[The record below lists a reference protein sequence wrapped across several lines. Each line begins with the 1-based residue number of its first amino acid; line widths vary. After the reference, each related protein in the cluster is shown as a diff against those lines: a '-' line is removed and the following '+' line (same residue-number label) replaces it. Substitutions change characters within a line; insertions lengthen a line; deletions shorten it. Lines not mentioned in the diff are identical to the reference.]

1 MNKGLFKFYPSL
13 AAAAFCSLTGAV
25 SLLTACS
32 DSTSTAGVL
41 TETESGQTASLTISV
56 NTNLEVGD
64 SSEISS
70 RPRVALMRTANDRS
84 EIIDS
89 AVTDTNNEVT
99 FKNVPYSDFSIV
111 AMGMDPSGAITFGN
125 IITDKIL
132 ESKELLNDT
141 GFVETHLEINLYETA
156 KIRLNAAALEIAPG
170 DSVCITGTLSC
181 GVYDKT
187 AQESGYISIENIPA
201 STYSDS
207 YVDYDQVEIIHD
219 GAARKDTV
227 YWRVFPGDDR
237 TANKNAVVDI
247 VSEWSFTLPSIS
259 LLDSLQDKTLD
270 SLIAPI
276 PVKRPV
282 TQDDYIVCAFGS
294 TTTSDFMDKSQNSL
308 PWSNSNYRGADS
320 ITTWVM
326 LPPMD
331 SAVTIYKVHGA
342 IYPLAAATNR
352 IQYSDS
358 FASGDSLYRVE
369 FSEDSSI
376 AVGFWIRAVGTE
388 DSARHNILSLGS
400 ESTGFKIAQCER
412 NAEYACSRIYSG
424 LDSAATDSV
433 IYGKAKILD
442 GERHHVSF
450 VIHKKHL
457 TIAVDGDSFH
467 DTDLKLSSE
476 FYGLSGMLVGDYP
489 LENLIVHSFGSY
501 IRKDGE
507 KDWTRLKAWLK
518 AFYEMQ
524 KDF

>member
-1 MNKGLFKFYPSL
+1 MNKELSKLYSSL
-13 AAAAFCSLTGAV
+13 AIAASLSLIAAM

-32 DSTSTAGVL
+32 EDTSTAGVL
-41 TETESGQTASLTISV
+41 TETESGQTASLTISIGSH
-56 NTNLEVGD
+56 LEVG
-64 SSEISS
+64 SSYEIDS
-70 RPRVALMRTANDRS
+70 RPKVALMRTINDRS

-89 AVTDTNNEVT
+89 AVTDSNNEVT
-99 FKNVPYSDFSIV
+99 FKNVPYSNFSIV
-111 AMGMDPSGAITFGN
+111 AMGMDPSGAVTFGN

-187 AQESGYISIENIPA
+187 AQKSGYISIENIPA

-331 SAVTIYKVHGA
+331 SAVTIYKVHGE
-342 IYPLAAATNR
+342 IYPLAAASSR

-358 FASGDSLYRVE
+358 FASGDTLYRAT

-376 AVGFWIRAVGTE
+376 AVGFWINAKGSE
-388 DSARHNILSLGS
+388 DSIRHTILSLGS
-400 ESTGFKIAQCER
+400 DSIGFKVAQCEK
-412 NAEYACSRIYSG
+412 NADYACSRIYSG
-424 LDSAATDSV
+424 LDSATTDSL

-442 GERHHVSF
+442 GERHHLSL

-457 TIAVDGDSFH
+457 SIAVDGTTIH
-467 DTDLKLSSE
+467 DTDLKISGK
-476 FYGLSGMLVGDYP
+476 FYDLKGLQVGDYP
-489 LENLIVHSFGSY
+489 LENVVVHSFGRY

-507 KDWTRLKAWLK
+507 KDWTRLKAWLM
-518 AFYEMQ
+518 AFYKMQ
-524 KDF
+524 K

>member
-1 MNKGLFKFYPSL
+1 MNKELSKLYSSL
-13 AAAAFCSLTGAV
+13 AIAASLSLIAAM

-32 DSTSTAGVL
+32 EDTSTAGVL
-41 TETESGQTASLTISV
+41 TETESGQTASLTISIGSH
-56 NTNLEVGD
+56 LEVG
-64 SSEISS
+64 SSYEIDS
-70 RPRVALMRTANDRS
+70 RPKVALMRTINDRS

-89 AVTDTNNEVT
+89 AVTDSNNEVT
-99 FKNVPYSDFSIV
+99 FKNVPYSNFSIV
-111 AMGMDPSGAITFGN
+111 ATAQDTLSKASFAS

-132 ESKELLNDT
+132 ESQNLLSDT
-141 GFVETHLEINLYETA
+141 GFAETLLEIDLYKTA
-156 KIRLNAAALEIAPG
+156 KIKLNAATLGIAPG
-170 DSVCITGTLSC
+170 DTVCITGTLSC
-181 GVYDKT
+181 GTYDNS

-331 SAVTIYKVHGA
+331 SAVTIYKVHGE
-342 IYPLAAATNR
+342 IYPLAAASSR

-358 FASGDSLYRVE
+358 FASGDTLYRAT
-369 FSEDSSI
+369 FSEDSSLAI
-376 AVGFWIRAVGTE
+376 GFWINAKGSE
-388 DSARHNILSLGS
+388 DSIRHTILSLGS
-400 ESTGFKIAQCER
+400 DSIGFKVAQCEK
-412 NAEYACSRIYSG
+412 NADYACSRIYSG

-442 GERHHVSF
+442 GERHHISF

-457 TIAVDGDSFH
+457 AIAIDGTTIH
-467 DTDLKLSSE
+467 DTDLKISGK
-476 FYGLSGMLVGDYP
+476 FYDLKGLQVGDYP
-489 LENLIVHSFGSY
+489 LENVVVHSFGRY

-507 KDWTRLKAWLK
+507 KDWTHLKAWLM
-518 AFYEMQ
+518 AFYKMQ
-524 KDF
+524 K

>member
-1 MNKGLFKFYPSL
+1 MNKELSKLYSSL
-13 AAAAFCSLTGAV
+13 AIAASLSLIAAM

-32 DSTSTAGVL
+32 EDTSTAGVL
-41 TETESGQTASLTISV
+41 TETESGQTASLTISI
-56 NTNLEVGD
+56 NTNLEVGNPY
-64 SSEISS
+64 EISS
-70 RPRVALMRTANDRS
+70 RPRVALMRTINDRS

-89 AVTDTNNEVT
+89 AVTDSNNEVT
-99 FKNVPYSDFSIV
+99 FKNVPYSNFSIV
-111 AMGMDPSGAITFGN
+111 ATAQDTLSKASFAS

-132 ESKELLNDT
+132 ESQNLLSDT
-141 GFVETHLEINLYETA
+141 GFAETLLEIDLYKTA
-156 KIRLNAAALEIAPG
+156 KIKLNAATLGIAPG
-170 DSVCITGTLSC
+170 DTVCITGTLSC
-181 GVYDKT
+181 GTYDNS

-331 SAVTIYKVHGA
+331 SAVTIYKVHGE
-342 IYPLAAATNR
+342 IYPLAAASSR

-358 FASGDSLYRVE
+358 FASGDTLYRAT

-376 AVGFWIRAVGTE
+376 AVGFWINAKGSE
-388 DSARHNILSLGS
+388 DSIRHTILSLGS
-400 ESTGFKIAQCER
+400 DSIGFKVAQCEK
-412 NAEYACSRIYSG
+412 NADYACSRIYSG
-424 LDSAATDSV
+424 LDSATTDSL

-442 GERHHVSF
+442 GERHHLSL

-457 TIAVDGDSFH
+457 SIAVDGTTIH
-467 DTDLKLSSE
+467 DTDLKISGK
-476 FYGLSGMLVGDYP
+476 FYDLKGLQVGDYP
-489 LENLIVHSFGSY
+489 LENVVVHSFGRY

-507 KDWTRLKAWLK
+507 KDWTRLKAWLM
-518 AFYEMQ
+518 AFYKMQ
-524 KDF
+524 K